1 MQPWGF
7 LGDVGAAVNEHAKKN
22 GYSVVREI
30 GGHGIGLQFHE
41 DPWVSFVAKKGT
53 GMVLVPGLV
62 FTIEPMVNMG
72 RHGIYCDEDNGWTI
86 YTRDGKPLGAVGNYG
101 AGNRDRPRG
110 ALLVMRMVTLTPRLA
125 EQAAMLAYSAYARER
140 RVVTCLPPRPAWP
153 ELGEAACLELGVAA
167 LEQNRLVGFMCAAA
181 PLNGY
186 SDLPM
191 RGGCLYPWAAMAAM
205 WKTRSSARGSMRL
218 CIRRRPRLWVRAGAV
233 SHAIA
238 LYAHDEALQRL
249 FFRYGFGMRTVD
261 AMQAIEEVP
270 DGPLPLGFSFR
281 ELSCCEI
288 NLVEPLHRLL
298 YQHFLCSP
306 FFMKR
311 DVPELAAFR
320 RKPGILWPNKAVR
333 WCRISSWRRRRDLD
347 SSAGSRVL
355 AY

>member
-1 MQPWGF
+1 
-7 LGDVGAAVNEHAKKN
+7 
-22 GYSVVREI
+22 
-30 GGHGIGLQFHE
+30 
-41 DPWVSFVAKKGT
+41 
-53 GMVLVPGLV
+53 
-62 FTIEPMVNMG
+62 
-72 RHGIYCDEDNGWTI
+72 
-86 YTRDGKPLGAVGNYG
+86 
-101 AGNRDRPRG
+101 
-110 ALLVMRMVTLTPRLA
+110 MRMVTLTPRLA

-181 PLNGY
+181 PAERVFG
-186 SDLPM
+186 STHARGVFVPM
-191 RGGCLYPWAAMAAM
+191 GCHGSNVEDAEQRQRIYAAMYTAA
-205 WKTRSSARGSMRL
+205 A
-218 CIRRRPRLWVRAGAV
+218 RLWVRAGAL

-311 DVPELAAFR
+311 DVPELAA
-320 RKPGILWPNKAVR
+320 V
-333 WCRISSWRRRRDLD
+333 SE
-347 SSAGSRVL
+347 GSRYFVAEQSGKVVSYIKLAAEGETLIARRAHAYWHIDGACTLEDYRGQGIGSALLSYVL
-355 AY
+355 HVLRTEGTTRAGVDFESINPVAARFWQHYFTPYTCGVVRRIDERIVEA